1 MCLCETTRSECCG
14 IFMSPQHKQR
24 TQLISFTAVRHIS
37 RYKTVIHAPSAASCG
52 VTGVCG
58 ASRRLRAC
66 RGEVA
71 LIRTSPQPLCH
82 FYSGASLGG
91 PHFIGE
97 AGGRDEK
104 AFTQSCIIHN
114 TGVDLTLGD
123 IGTRGGETL
132 QPPLPQKKRKKKKAA
147 ARSRWRAGILQH
159 SEVKPA
165 RGNLRGA
172 LILFRRCSYLISVPR
187 INISTPPT
195 SPPPP
200 SPKRALIRLRN

>member
-1 MCLCETTRSECCG
+1 
-14 IFMSPQHKQR
+14 MSPQHKQR

-132 QPPLPQKKRKKKKAA
+132 QPPPPQKKEKSRRPLTVACWHLAA
-147 ARSRWRAGILQH
+147 LGGATCERQFTRRSHIVSL
-159 SEVKPA
+159 
-165 RGNLRGA
+165 
-172 LILFRRCSYLISVPR
+172 LFLPDFRPPNQYLHPPH
-187 INISTPPT
+187 ISTAT
-195 SPPPP
+195 F
-200 SPKRALIRLRN
+200 A